1 MHAYIVKGVQE
12 ADDRNAVQS
21 RQAGLCAVGNVRASE
36 GCSGLTLPNLL
47 RLSLF
52 RSLACRRSRHPDPHL
67 VVLPAA
73 SAGGV
78 LHLAVLAGLAEVPV
92 HHPYNVHL
100 CNRAL
105 LLKLLNSHWG
115 SLRADVTCRGSYQ
128 ASSHCR
134 RAKRPCEDDCP
145 W

>member
-12 ADDRNAVQS
+12 AEDRNAVQC
-21 RQAGLCAVGNVRASE
+21 RQAGLRAVRNVRASS

-67 VVLPAA
+67 VVLLVA
-73 SAGGV
+73 SAGDV
-78 LHLAVLAGLAEVPV
+78 LHVAVLAGLAEVPV
-92 HHPYNVHL
+92 HHLYNVHL

-105 LLKLLNSHWG
+105 LLKLLHSHWS
-115 SLRADVTCRGSYQ
+115 SLRAGITCRAPIKQ
-128 ASSHCR
+128 ALTVVLLR
-134 RAKRPCEDDCP
+134 EPL
-145 W
+145 